1 MESLTKGGI
10 VLESEEIRQMSNRH
24 IQMFMLEF
32 YSRDSSLFATRNP
45 SKQRNAL
52 FSSNPGGI
60 APEQPK
66 SSAPPSQ
73 TESGQNELAADP
85 WASAKMKR
93 KLRTSSPP
101 AKRARKHV
109 DSTSVSSLK
118 VEKEVKSCQKQ
129 IGSLLT
135 AMDANLKRIVSIENA
150 LKATQSRFEQSL
162 GETGKKILSLE
173 KRLAQFDKKWQAS
186 QKQNEEKFERLEGR
200 LNVAYQAA
208 QLASVEAK
216 TAREGSSARA
226 DLAEKLRLL
235 EAQVAQELAL
245 RRSPINAEVGP
256 EPDQRSRSQPQR
268 QDESINEKIRPEMEL
283 TSTLSALTNV
293 VERQGQQLA
302 SLVQNAVISASG
314 PQPQQYAGLLQSS
327 VISGQ
332 GQQSPH
338 LQGPPIILGQQ
349 TAYPAFSNNAHQF
362 MSPTASYPPQ
372 PHWAI
377 PMENGGEVSRLL
389 RHLRNYPGFG
399 GGFQ

>member
-1 MESLTKGGI
+1 LKPLKIHQKTFVESLTKGGI

-283 TSTLSALTNV
+283 TSTLGLDQCRRAPGPAIGKSGAKCSNFRVRSTTSAICGPIAKFSDFGTRATITALTGAADN
-293 VERQGQQLA
+293 
-302 SLVQNAVISASG
+302 SWSAN
-314 PQPQQYAGLLQSS
+314 S
-327 VISGQ
+327 V
-332 GQQSPH
+332 PR
-338 LQGPPIILGQQ
+338 
-349 TAYPAFSNNAHQF
+349 FF
-362 MSPTASYPPQ
+362 K
-372 PHWAI
+372 
-377 PMENGGEVSRLL
+377 
-389 RHLRNYPGFG
+389 
-399 GGFQ
+399 